1 LGKEQDN
8 DDLND
13 EDGDGLALAQGYRMV
28 THVGG
33 IVFNGI
39 QTSNHTLVD
48 SCSFGESMDRI
59 CRSVE

>member
-1 LGKEQDN
+1 LGKEQDDYDL
-8 DDLND
+8 DDKH
-13 EDGDGLALAQGYRMV
+13 GDGLASVEDPRTV

-39 QTSNHTLVD
+39 ETGNDTFVD
-48 SCSFGESMDRI
+48 SCSFGESIDRV